1 MTPQT
6 AQFGSFFA
14 MLKALIRRHS
24 LLQASCLMLALGV
37 PSWQSASAQQT
48 GSDGERVVHLL
59 DEPRYRPV
67 SQHEQ
72 LYLLDVR
79 PKPGDESFAHVL
91 DQAILLTYISL
102 AGGPQNAR
110 VGVNIKYASFPL
122 THKVSNVGPSGVEI
136 ALAIENAWFRPY
148 RYELVPGESTGPQNH
163 INPSFVILGNEGI
176 VRVRRVARLSR
187 GLAYSGERV
196 WRERSSAY

>member
-67 SQHEQ
+67 SQQEQ

-79 PKPGDESFAHVL
+79 PKPGDESFVHV
-91 DQAILLTYISL
+91 QAI
-102 AGGPQNAR
+102 
-110 VGVNIKYASFPL
+110 PL
-122 THKVSNVGPSGVEI
+122 THKVSNVGPSGMEI

-163 INPSFVILGNEGI
+163 INPSFVILDNEDT
-176 VRVRRVARLSR
+176 VRVRHEDGLPRE
-187 GLAYSGERV
+187 LAYSGEWA